1 MASLCYATADRK
13 SSVVSLFPS
22 EFTYHMCSEFSWI
35 GIVKGRTWIGNTI
48 YSLFSHKPELDQDY
62 CKILGAS
69 NPLHEIGLKMGNLF
83 MRLIAAA
90 FLFIYLAFSNDW
102 TWIGNVWLLCIS
114 TGCWKF
120 QQGLINSIFVHILC
134 CLYMEVRTIK
144 KYGSTFRVAQQ
155 QIAVVVWIL

>member
-1 MASLCYATADRK
+1 ML
-13 SSVVSLFPS
+13 
-22 EFTYHMCSEFSWI
+22 
-35 GIVKGRTWIGNTI
+35 
-48 YSLFSHKPELDQDY
+48 
-62 CKILGAS
+62 
-69 NPLHEIGLKMGNLF
+69 GLKMGNLF

-120 QQGLINSIFVHILC
+120 QQWLINSIFVHILC

-155 QIAVVVWIL
+155 QIAVVVWIFINCSELWLFVHILKHRYTHRREGHYIHIGNTATKKSEGDKK